1 MAVKKLTVAQAA
13 QHFGVSK
20 EAVYNRVRRGSLQSV
35 IENNLK
41 YVVIEEQ
48 EELNSP
54 AIQSAT
60 NDALLEYIKYE
71 NDVLKEKIVALE
83 KEIKELQSQ
92 QIKMLRDEKDKIER
106 IYKDKDN
113 QLKAI
118 LEVIN
123 VKQIAP
129 VENNSQTIDEA
140 EYVELVEDD
149 EDDDDGEAKEIELKK
164 FLKMSG
170 FSSKK
175 RLKILTNIQHNYM
188 KDSRIIR
195 RDSKVFVKPDYYD
208 YSDILEV

>member
-48 EELNSP
+48 EELSSP

-129 VENNSQTIDEA
+129 IDNSEQTIDEA
-140 EYVELVEDD
+140 EYVELVEEDD
-149 EDDDDGEAKEIELKK
+149 ETDEVDEEKEIELKK

-208 YSDILEV
+208 YSDILE